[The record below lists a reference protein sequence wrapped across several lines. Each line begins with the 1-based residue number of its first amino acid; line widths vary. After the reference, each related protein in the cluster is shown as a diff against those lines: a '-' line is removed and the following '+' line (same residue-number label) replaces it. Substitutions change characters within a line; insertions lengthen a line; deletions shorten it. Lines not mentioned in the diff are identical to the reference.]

1 MGEGTATT
9 PPIRR
14 RRIIERPRLIRLLD
28 ESPERIKMLV
38 APAGYGKTTLAR
50 QWLAGKEASWYLCT
64 SASADVAAL
73 AAGIRA
79 AATQVTREVGDALP
93 ARLAITVQSEAE
105 PEFLAEL
112 LAADVENWPQ
122 DAWLVIDDYHAAQRT
137 DAADRFVEKLLA
149 TLGANVLILTRH
161 RPLWASA
168 RRIMYGEL
176 FELTRTQLAM
186 TETEA
191 RQLLKGGDLDP
202 DELLP
207 MARGWPAV
215 LSLASVSDVPVPDL
229 AGAPHLY
236 GFFADEIFRR
246 LDPAI
251 QATLCELAVYD
262 TEGLRVTLRGLGH
275 DHREAVLEVGTDS
288 GFLTEFYDGEYEMH
302 PLLRDFLIRKLT
314 GQRADVVDGAIERS
328 ANLLVKHRL
337 WDEAHDL
344 IEKFRR
350 VDLIP
355 ALLHAWLPDLLA
367 SGRTTTVQSLIDSAP
382 DDSASVK
389 LASAELA
396 FRGGRFHESEGLA
409 KLASAESTDVELTA
423 RALLTAGRAAHAAS
437 REEHSALYYA
447 KVSTIDCSQGLRRIG
462 LLGELAATIELEKQD
477 AVGLLASLGPPDAL
491 PPDERVILVSRII
504 NLETRFGLPVSVDEG
519 RAMWQLLDRVR
530 DPVARSSFR
539 NVFGFSLAAMGH
551 LDEADALTDQQQE
564 DIEKSRLDFVIPYAL
579 VTRALVGLMR
589 HEYLAAQELLD
600 EAEERS
606 LRSGDQTAY
615 FIAWAVR
622 TRLYNA
628 QAAYDVSLARAFPQ
642 ARSQTKSLYGEL
654 MASYAVALAG
664 SGEPMRAI
672 EYARRS
678 QATSG
683 AIEISGSAPCAIA
696 IVELRGG
703 NPGEA
708 LSQLRRALGAVAR
721 CGMIEAFVSAYRGCP
736 ELLLCLLEDPEIHD
750 DLRRVLT
757 IAGDASLTPRATA
770 TGTVLDL
777 SPREK
782 EVLSLVAR
790 GMSNA
795 AIGDRLFISPVTVK
809 VHVRH
814 IFEKLGV
821 KSRAEAA
828 LRAGQLGRD

>member
-1 MGEGTATT
+1 
-9 PPIRR
+9 
-14 RRIIERPRLIRLLD
+14 
-28 ESPERIKMLV
+28 MLV

-50 QWLAGKEASWYLCT
+50 QWLVDREASWYLCT

-73 AAGIRA
+73 AAGIRT
-79 AATQVTREVGDALP
+79 AATQVTRDIGDTLL

-112 LAADVENWPQ
+112 LAADLEGWPQ
-122 DAWLVIDDYHAAQRT
+122 EAWLVIDDYHAAQRT

-215 LSLASVSDVPVPDL
+215 LSLASVSDVPIPDL

-246 LDPAI
+246 LDPAT

-262 TEGLRVTLRGLGH
+262 AEGLRVALRRLTH
-275 DHREAVLEVGTDS
+275 DRREAVLDVGTDS
-288 GFLTEFYDGEYEMH
+288 GFLTEFSAGEYEMH
-302 PLLRDFLIRKLT
+302 PLLREFLIRKLT
-314 GQRADVVDGAIERS
+314 SQRRDVVNDVIE
-328 ANLLVKHRL
+328 AAATQLVEHRL

-344 IEKFRR
+344 IEKFGRA
-350 VDLIP
+350 DLIP
-355 ALLHAWLPDLLA
+355 ALLHSSLPDLLA
-367 SGRTTTVQSLIDSAP
+367 SGRAATVQSLIGSAP
-382 DDSASVK
+382 EESASVR

-409 KLASAESTDVELTA
+409 RLAAESSADVELTA

-437 REEHSALYYA
+437 REEQSAQYYA
-447 KVSTIDCSQGLRRIG
+447 QVSSLDCSHSLRRIG
-462 LLGELAATIELEKQD
+462 VLGELAAAIELEKQE
-477 AVGLLASLGPPDAL
+477 AIGLLASLGPPDDLA
-491 PPDERVILVSRII
+491 PEERVIVVSRMI
-504 NLETRFGLPVSVDEG
+504 NLETRFGLPVSVDEA

-539 NVFGFSLAAMGH
+539 NVFGYSLAAMGL
-551 LDEADALTDQQQE
+551 LDEADALANEQQE
-564 DIEKSRLDFVIPYAL
+564 DIEASRLDFVIPYAL
-579 VTRALVGLMR
+579 VTRALASFVR
-589 HEYLAAQELLD
+589 REYLAAQELLD
-600 EAEERS
+600 ESEERS

-615 FIAWAVR
+615 YIAWAVR

-628 QAAYDVSLARAFPQ
+628 QAAYDASLERAFPH
-642 ARSQTKSLYGEL
+642 ATSQTNSLHGEL
-654 MASYAVALAG
+654 MAAYAVALAG
-664 SGEPMRAI
+664 SGESERAIAYAERSQAMSRAI
-672 EYARRS
+672 EIA
-678 QATSG
+678 
-683 AIEISGSAPCAIA
+683 GSAPCAIA
-696 IVELRGG
+696 IVELRRG
-703 NPGEA
+703 NAAEGLVQVRKA
-708 LSQLRRALGAVAR
+708 LDAVSK
-721 CGMIEAFVSAYRGCP
+721 CGMLETFVSAYRGFP
-736 ELLLCLLEDPEIHD
+736 ELVLCLLEDPNVQD

-757 IAGDASLTPRATA
+757 NVGDASLPPRDAA

-795 AIGDRLFISPVTVK
+795 AIGSQLFISPVTVK

-821 KSRAEAA
+821 RSRAEAA
-828 LRAGQLGRD
+828 LRAGQLSRD